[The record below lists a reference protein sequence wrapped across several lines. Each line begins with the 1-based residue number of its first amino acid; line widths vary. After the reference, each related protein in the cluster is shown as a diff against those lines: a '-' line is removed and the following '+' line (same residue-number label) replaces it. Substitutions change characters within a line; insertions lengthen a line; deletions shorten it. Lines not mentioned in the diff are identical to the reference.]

1 MIVIYFS
8 RSGENY
14 WHGGRRRLPVGNT
27 KVLADMIAER
37 VHART
42 FEITPANPYSDD
54 YDATVQRNV
63 EEERTDARPAIA
75 APLPDITRE
84 DTVLLGCPVWNS
96 RTPMIMDTFLDSVD
110 LVGKTVL
117 PFVTHA
123 VSGMSGIDEYYKRA
137 LPNTTVARGLA
148 IMGEDVHKSGPTLD
162 QWLRDNGLTRH

>member
-1 MIVIYFS
+1 
-8 RSGENY
+8 
-14 WHGGRRRLPVGNT
+14 
-27 KVLADMIAER
+27 
-37 VHART
+37 
-42 FEITPANPYSDD
+42 
-54 YDATVQRNV
+54 
-63 EEERTDARPAIA
+63 
-75 APLPDITRE
+75 
-84 DTVLLGCPVWNS
+84 
-96 RTPMIMDTFLDSVD
+96 MIMDTFLDSVD